1 MNDSKQ
7 LEQRGQHEHHVDMGH
22 YIRLCTIVFICAVI
36 AISLMVW
43 TSYLHYSWSLKVP
56 LILAIAVCN
65 AFIVAGYLMHLL
77 SEKKMIYTVMSFT
90 VVFFAALVGLTL
102 WAMTDFP
109 VGTAIH

>member
-7 LEQRGQHEHHVDMGH
+7 LEQRDQQEHHVEMGH

-43 TSYLHYSWSLKVP
+43 ASYLHYSWSLRVP
-56 LILAIAVCN
+56 LILAIAACN

-77 SEKKMIYTVMSFT
+77 SEKKMIYTVMAFT
-90 VVFFAALVGLTL
+90 VFFFAGLVGLTL

-109 VGTAIH
+109 VGTVLH